1 GDSNSSMFA
10 VQSVINMM
18 QKFGIDVPKSRISVK
33 NVAAVMVTADL
44 PFFARPGGRIDVL
57 VSSIGDAKSLSGGT
71 LLATPLTLPNNKVCA
86 LAQGAISVG
95 GFVTGTLS
103 GENSF
108 QKNHPTVGRVSDG
121 GLVQY
126 VPPIAYTDGNSF
138 TIVLNDPDFTTAS
151 RMATEINKLF
161 EGIAQAIDATSINIK
176 VPESAKNDL
185 VAFIS
190 QLENL
195 SVVPDSIAEV
205 VIDEKTG
212 TIVVGKDVRISPVA
226 ISHGNLSI
234 QIKTTEEV
242 SQPNPLS
249 NGETVVTKKEEVEVR
264 EENTKMKVITGG
276 ATIEE
281 VVKAL
286 NFIGVSP
293 RDMMMILQAMKKA
306 GALHAR
312 LVSI

>member
-1 GDSNSSMFA
+1 
-10 VQSVINMM
+10 
-18 QKFGIDVPKSRISVK
+18 
-33 NVAAVMVTADL
+33 
-44 PFFARPGGRIDVL
+44 
-57 VSSIGDAKSLSGGT
+57 
-71 LLATPLTLPNNKVCA
+71 
-86 LAQGAISVG
+86 
-95 GFVTGTLS
+95 
-103 GENSF
+103 
-108 QKNHPTVGRVSDG
+108 
-121 GLVQY
+121 
-126 VPPIAYTDGNSF
+126 
-138 TIVLNDPDFTTAS
+138 VLNDPDFTTAS

-176 VPESAKNDL
+176 VPESAKNNL

-226 ISHGNLSI
+226 VSHGNLSI
-234 QIKTTEEV
+234 QVKTTEEV

-249 NGETVVTKKEEVEVR
+249 NGETVVTKKEELEVK

-276 ATIEE
+276 ATIDE

-293 RDMMMILQAMKKA
+293 RDMMIILQAMKKA